1 MQKVLNVTCSFDVQK
16 YATESDVLKT
26 KWLPVKEC
34 IKFSICQMAHK
45 SIIDKHFLS
54 YLGLKIR
61 EQTSFE
67 KQPRKYSLIESIGRT
82 FANDA
87 KIIYVLP
94 KDL

>member
-1 MQKVLNVTCSFDVQK
+1 MSKLDYGSVLLRNTSQINKRRMQKVLNVTCSFDVQK

-61 EQTSFE
+61 EHRHHLRNNLENT
-67 KQPRKYSLIESIGRT
+67 
-82 FANDA
+82 
-87 KIIYVLP
+87 V
-94 KDL
+94 